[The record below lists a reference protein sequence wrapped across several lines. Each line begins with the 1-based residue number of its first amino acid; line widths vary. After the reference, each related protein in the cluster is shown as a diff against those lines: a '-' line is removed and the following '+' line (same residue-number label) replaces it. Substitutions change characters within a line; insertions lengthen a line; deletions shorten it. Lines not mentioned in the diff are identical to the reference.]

1 MNLQEIDMTKGNT
14 ARNTARL
21 FGPLLGAF
29 FLNILYDLTDSL
41 WIGGILGETAL
52 AVQTICIPV
61 SLLFIAACMGAANGA
76 AIVFSRYIGAK
87 DKAKTETASATAFR
101 ITLLCICVIVPLLE
115 FFIRPLLAVLNTPA
129 ALYHAAKMFLGIH
142 ILSFPAVAL
151 YMYISAILRSRGNT
165 VVPMAAVLFS
175 TVLNAV
181 LDPVFIHFAGL
192 NGVVLVTVITQT
204 LMAVIT
210 AVYCGLQKTEDGGN
224 LFGFSLRHILS
235 RDMAVTGEL
244 FRNAVPS
251 LFQQIMPSISAAVIT
266 SLVGKSGI
274 IPLAAYGAACKM
286 EIMLLYPSMAINM
299 TLTAAAGQCFG
310 AGLKTKAR
318 SYLHWGMIESG
329 SLLAVLTVLVLL
341 FQHTFS
347 GFFGIG
353 EEAKRIVGN
362 YFLII
367 SAGYI
372 CNGITNCF
380 LGSLN
385 GAGHPEIS
393 MGIMVVYYL
402 FIRIPL
408 ALFLSSF
415 SGLTGIWTA
424 VLVSHVGALLIAGFV
439 SRFGPFLTRAC
450 SCKE

>member
-1 MNLQEIDMTKGNT
+1 MNLQEIDMTRGNVP
-14 ARNTARL
+14 RNTARL

-41 WIGGILGETAL
+41 WIGNILGEKAL
-52 AVQTICIPV
+52 AVQTTCIPV

-76 AIVFSRYIGAK
+76 AIVFSRYIGAGDVK
-87 DKAKTETASATAFR
+87 KMETASATAFR
-101 ITLLCICVIVPLLE
+101 ITLLCVCIVVPLLE
-115 FFIRPLLAVLNTPA
+115 FFVHPLLVFFNTPDS
-129 ALYHAAKMFLGIH
+129 LYHAAKMFLEIH
-142 ILSFPAVAL
+142 ILSFPSVAV
-151 YMYISAILRSRGNT
+151 YMYINAVLRSRGNT
-165 VVPMAAVLFS
+165 VVPMMAVLLS

-192 NGVVLVTVITQT
+192 NGVVLVTVLTQT

-210 AVYCGLQKTEDGGN
+210 AVYCGVQKTADGKS
-224 LFGFSLRHILS
+224 LYGFSFRHILL

-244 FRNAVPS
+244 LGKSVPS

-266 SLVGKSGI
+266 SIVGKYGI

-286 EIMLLYPSMAINM
+286 EIILLYPSMAVNM

-310 AGLKTKAR
+310 ACLKLKAR
-318 SYLHWGMIESG
+318 SYLHWGMIESV
-329 SLLAVLTVLVLL
+329 SLLAVLTVFILF

-347 GFFGIG
+347 GFFGIS
-353 EEAKRIVGN
+353 EEAKCIVRS
-362 YFLII
+362 YLLVI

-372 CNGITNCF
+372 CNGMTNCF
-380 LGSLN
+380 LGNLN

-402 FIRIPL
+402 LIRIPL
-408 ALFLSSF
+408 ALFLSSVF
-415 SGLTGIWTA
+415 GLTGIWIA
-424 VLVSHVGALLIAGFV
+424 VLASHAGALLIAGLV
-439 SRFGPFLTRAC
+439 TRC
-450 SCKE
+450 ISV